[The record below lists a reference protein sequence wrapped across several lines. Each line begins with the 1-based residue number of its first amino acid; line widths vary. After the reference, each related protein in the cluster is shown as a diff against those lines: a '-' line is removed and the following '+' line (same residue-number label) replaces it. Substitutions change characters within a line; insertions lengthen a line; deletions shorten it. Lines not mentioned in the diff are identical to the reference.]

1 VVKCITKR
9 SKPRLVAQILR
20 LVHAVLAGRT
30 AGTRTAWK
38 SRTGK
43 QPLAKTTEVPK
54 LIVPFRS
61 IEGLSIQD
69 ACSAIVAA
77 PKTPL
82 REVRLF
88 DFIMHEGK
96 ELIDGVHGLYFVFS
110 PDRTT
115 CLYVGKNSSPQFI
128 ERIPAHFAI
137 SEASWLNHF
146 LKYYK
151 KDRQL
156 SSLFE
161 AAKDAGDCH
170 ILLMLIRDDEILIA
184 KAEWLSRFFQKP
196 KFNSL
201 ASGRNFSR
209 LSSIE
214 PSTILG
220 EAITNSL

>member
-1 VVKCITKR
+1 M
-9 SKPRLVAQILR
+9 AQILR

-43 QPLAKTTEVPK
+43 QLLAKTTEVPK

-96 ELIDGVHGLYFVFS
+96 ELIDGVRGLYF
-110 PDRTT
+110 
-115 CLYVGKNSSPQFI
+115 
-128 ERIPAHFAI
+128 
-137 SEASWLNHF
+137 
-146 LKYYK
+146 
-151 KDRQL
+151 
-156 SSLFE
+156 
-161 AAKDAGDCH
+161 
-170 ILLMLIRDDEILIA
+170 
-184 KAEWLSRFFQKP
+184 FFFP
-196 KFNSL
+196 
-201 ASGRNFSR
+201 
-209 LSSIE
+209 
-214 PSTILG
+214 
-220 EAITNSL
+220 